1 MVMATGFTTE
11 MVGAE
16 WDRAGRTLAYHGFAY
31 LFLIRNMY
39 FSEIRYYQELNS
51 IKNTQTVNKN

>member
-39 FSEIRYYQELNS
+39 FSEIQYY
-51 IKNTQTVNKN
+51 

>member
-1 MVMATGFTTE
+1 MATGFTTE

-16 WDRAGRTLAYHGFAY
+16 WDRAGRTLAYHGFAC

-39 FSEIRYYQELNS
+39 FSEIQYY
-51 IKNTQTVNKN
+51 